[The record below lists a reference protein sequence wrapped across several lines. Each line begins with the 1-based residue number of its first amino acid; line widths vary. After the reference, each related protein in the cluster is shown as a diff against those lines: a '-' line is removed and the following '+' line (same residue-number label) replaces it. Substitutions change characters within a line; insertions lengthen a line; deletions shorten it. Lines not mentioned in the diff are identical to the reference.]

1 MVLKSVFIA
10 IICTMLSA
18 WSGLSMADEYRP
30 DEFLGLDLT
39 GALLSPKPLGPPSQ
53 FVPGPLDARIDRP
66 DEGAQASVEPKEEPR
81 TEPTVVVPR
90 TRVVTRVVHA
100 RAEKPKE
107 EPKAES
113 KVVVPRMRIA
123 TRIAHV
129 HAAKP
134 RAVARTRLARRHTN
148 PLDAQAFDTRIQVWP
163 CKSGG
168 ICNWKR

>member
-10 IICTMLSA
+10 IICTTLSA
-18 WSGLSMADEYRP
+18 WSGLSMAAEFRP
-30 DEFLGLDLT
+30 DEFLGLDLS

-81 TEPTVVVPR
+81 AEPKAEPTVVVPR
-90 TRVVTRVVHA
+90 TRVVTRVAHA
-100 RAEKPKE
+100 RAEKP
-107 EPKAES
+107 
-113 KVVVPRMRIA
+113 
-123 TRIAHV
+123 

-134 RAVARTRLARRHTN
+134 HVMARTRLARRHGN
-148 PLDAQAFDTRIQVWP
+148 PLDAQAFDDRIQVWP
-163 CKSGG
+163 CRSGG

>member
-30 DEFLGLDLT
+30 DEFLGLDLS
-39 GALLSPKPLGPPSQ
+39 GALLSPKPLGPTSQ

-66 DEGAQASVEPKEEPR
+66 DEGAQASVEPKEEPGV
-81 TEPTVVVPR
+81 EPKVVVPR
-90 TRVVTRVVHA
+90 TRVVTRVAHA
-100 RAEKPKE
+100 RAEKP
-107 EPKAES
+107 
-113 KVVVPRMRIA
+113 
-123 TRIAHV
+123 

-134 RAVARTRLARRHTN
+134 HAMARTRLARRHSN

-163 CKSGG
+163 CRSGG